1 MDERLLTEIYSEK
14 QEVPEEL
21 RQRVHAGLLKKEK
34 QIMVRNIAFTLAAV
48 IVVSFFVIA
57 LAVVFIGD
65 IVSLLLT
72 SAFSLVFAFMAVILA
87 VAAGKYEIR
96 NLQKGL

>member
-14 QEVPEEL
+14 QEVPDEL
-21 RQRVHAGLLKKEK
+21 RQRIHAGLLKKEK
-34 QIMVRNIAFTLAAV
+34 HIMVRNIAFTLAAV